1 MLSFKPKKN
10 NILTFSEL
18 PAQLVDYETDGDVTK
33 FSLRLNF
40 YLDPI
45 KLIQGEIV
53 SAKIDIASSVFS
65 RPGIFENVE
74 NFNTGVRSNFLN
86 RVRDI
91 KFSQNEYQKTKVLA
105 SANVDILSYISQ
117 ELSDEIINF
126 LNSNSRLEKV
136 LELMPKFKFAEN
148 KKIRKIKAGDVIVE
162 PAPYESQNFAVE
174 LFSNLGINS
183 LDVDENKIKE
193 LINEIVEKNISLSEL
208 ATFPYALNGAVL
220 DYKNPL
226 TVNMVD
232 IISSKNLDLGSLT
245 SDNFEV
251 GNETLIHQLYQY
263 YIKLK
268 NRTSISSFLTSR
280 DVNLNKI
287 NVSTTIDFISQT
299 SINRPIKLIFY
310 LLNENSG
317 IREKIVQ
324 DIPLNRLLRD
334 YNLPRVSPYIS
345 AAGVDNYANVFI
357 RQRDK
362 NAKGVALYYRESSGT
377 TYQSLARIDLGFN
390 EEYTY
395 VDETFYSD
403 SINKSR
409 SYRVHVIDSNGNI
422 SPVFNDSN
430 LVLKTPVI
438 GEIELNNQSSS
449 GNTTCFLDEIGES
462 AESGKRLVSGV
473 VDIDYKKSTFTIY
486 RNLISENGLKIGE
499 RIPIDILPKGS
510 ENVVDSITA
519 NNFSF
524 LDEVE
529 AGIWRY
535 EIEATNESFQG
546 VIHECEIIIDENI
559 SYNDDNSMNLYG
571 EISQAKIQN
580 TTKYLKT
587 DSELITTTTLN
598 IIDGGNVYVNID
610 DIEVNFS
617 NSGNNFSLKGTNTFS
632 EIDEN
637 ILIVE
642 TKISNDELK
651 SAIEASTGNRQ
662 TDSSVDDFLKSTT
675 NNHSLLLGVE

>member
-1 MLSFKPKKN
+1 M
-10 NILTFSEL
+10 
-18 PAQLVDYETDGDVTK
+18 
-33 FSLRLNF
+33 
-40 YLDPI
+40 
-45 KLIQGEIV
+45 
-53 SAKIDIASSVFS
+53 
-65 RPGIFENVE
+65 
-74 NFNTGVRSNFLN
+74 
-86 RVRDI
+86 
-91 KFSQNEYQKTKVLA
+91 
-105 SANVDILSYISQ
+105 
-117 ELSDEIINF
+117 
-126 LNSNSRLEKV
+126 
-136 LELMPKFKFAEN
+136 
-148 KKIRKIKAGDVIVE
+148 
-162 PAPYESQNFAVE
+162 
-174 LFSNLGINS
+174 
-183 LDVDENKIKE
+183 
-193 LINEIVEKNISLSEL
+193 
-208 ATFPYALNGAVL
+208 
-220 DYKNPL
+220 
-226 TVNMVD
+226 
-232 IISSKNLDLGSLT
+232 
-245 SDNFEV
+245 
-251 GNETLIHQLYQY
+251 
-263 YIKLK
+263 
-268 NRTSISSFLTSR
+268 
-280 DVNLNKI
+280 
-287 NVSTTIDFISQT
+287 
-299 SINRPIKLIFY
+299 
-310 LLNENSG
+310 
-317 IREKIVQ
+317 
-324 DIPLNRLLRD
+324 
-334 YNLPRVSPYIS
+334 
-345 AAGVDNYANVFI
+345 
-357 RQRDK
+357 
-362 NAKGVALYYRESSGT
+362 
-377 TYQSLARIDLGFN
+377 ARIDLGFN

-438 GEIELNNQSSS
+438 GEIELNNQSNS

-462 AESGKRLVSGV
+462 AESGKRLMSGV

-510 ENVVDSITA
+510 ENVIDSTTA

-546 VIHECEIIIDENI
+546 VIHECEIIVDENI
-559 SYNDDNSMNLYG
+559 SYNDDNSMNLCG

-637 ILIVE
+637 TLIVE